1 VLAKILLQ
9 EKKRHF
15 LPILKNGV
23 SMPSVRITIFRCFTD
38 FPIATNPLLRNT
50 FPLKLKLECKMIKYL
65 CCMALLITSVKA
77 AEIPSS
83 EYSSETLVVNKNLIH
98 VISSFDQIDYFS
110 TFLHSGDIVWE
121 IPFNSQIL
129 SMKIY
134 NEGLLYIFSKQRNGM
149 AFYLSCV
156 ESATGKFLWEKPIY
170 APMPN
175 LSIKALEEPI
185 QE

>member
-1 VLAKILLQ
+1 MVAM
-9 EKKRHF
+9 F
-15 LPILKNGV
+15 FT
-23 SMPSVRITIFRCFTD
+23 SYSITIFRCFND

-50 FPLKLKLECKMIKYL
+50 FPLKLKLVGKMIRYL

-77 AEIPSS
+77 EEIQRS
-83 EYSSETLVVNKNLIH
+83 EYSSEHFVVNKNLIH
-98 VISSFDQIDYFS
+98 VISSFDQVDYFS
-110 TFLHSGDIVWE
+110 TFLHSGDMVWE

-170 APMPN
+170 SPMPN
-175 LSIKALEEPI
+175 LPVTALEEPI